1 MSSFLRT
8 CLERVSRRLV
18 FTRRLPAGLG
28 GRRLWVT
35 PAAALVYYR
44 PLKGERWRDLF
55 DFAAR
60 CVDPGACVWDVGA
73 NLGVF
78 AFAAAHHAGSR
89 GEVLAV
95 EADIWLADL
104 IRRSALEPAPGAA
117 PVQALACAISSA
129 VGLEAF
135 CTTARARAGS
145 HLASAAGSGAS
156 LVGLAVATNPVVTVS
171 LDWLLERRRSPAV
184 VKIDVEG
191 AELAVLQGAT
201 RLLHEH
207 RPRLLIEVYE
217 KSADQV
223 TRLLHAAGYELFDFT
238 AGWEARRPVSRAV
251 YHTLALPRAP
261 R

>member
-18 FTRRLPAGLG
+18 FTRRLPARLG

-44 PLKGERWRDLF
+44 PLKGARWRDLY
-55 DFAAR
+55 DFASH
-60 CVDPGACVWDVGA
+60 CVKPGDCVWDIGA

-78 AFAAAHHAGSR
+78 AFAAAHHAGNQ

-104 IRRSALEPAPGAA
+104 IRRSARESAPGAA
-117 PVQALACAISSA
+117 PVQALACAVSVA
-129 VGLEAF
+129 VGLESF
-135 CTTARARAGS
+135 CTTARARSGS
-145 HLASAAGSGAS
+145 HLASAPGSGES
-156 LVGLAVATNPVVTVS
+156 LVGLAVATNPVITVS
-171 LDWLLERRRSPAV
+171 LDWLLERRRGPAV

-191 AELAVLQGAT
+191 AELSVLQGAT
-201 RLLHEH
+201 RLLHEQ

-217 KSADQV
+217 KSADQI
-223 TRLLHAAGYELFDFT
+223 TSLLHAAGYELFDFT
-238 AGWEARRPVSRAV
+238 AGWEARQPVARAV
-251 YHTLALPRAP
+251 YQTLALPRGAP
-261 R
+261 

>member
-1 MSSFLRT
+1 
-8 CLERVSRRLV
+8 LERLSRRLV

-44 PLKGERWRDLF
+44 PLKGESWRDLY
-55 DFAAR
+55 DFAGH
-60 CVDPGACVWDVGA
+60 CVKPGDCVWDIGA

-78 AFAAAHHAGSR
+78 AFAAAHHAGIR

-104 IRRSALEPAPGAA
+104 VRRSALESAPDAA
-117 PVQALACAISSA
+117 PVEALACAVSAA
-129 VGLEAF
+129 VGLESF
-135 CTTARARAGS
+135 CTTSRARSGS
-145 HLASAAGSGAS
+145 HLVSAPGSGES

-171 LDWLLERRRSPAV
+171 LDWLLERRRGPAV

-191 AELAVLQGAT
+191 AELSVLQGAA

-217 KSADQV
+217 KSADQI
-223 TRLLHAAGYELFDFT
+223 TSLLHAAGYDLYDFT
-238 AGWEARRPVSRAV
+238 LGWEARQPVARAV
-251 YHTLALPRAP
+251 YQTLALPRGTP
-261 R
+261 